1 VSLASTTVDYFR
13 TEWASR
19 FVDTCSSTRVTGS
32 SFNETTGQT
41 EPTTEDILTDA
52 PCLVRPATAREIDL
66 GEARLQEVD
75 YDLYL
80 PYDTALLEAGD
91 LVTVTS
97 VLDASV
103 PVLRVLRGFADSYL
117 TRRHYECEAR
127 P

>member
-1 VSLASTTVDYFR
+1 VSLASSTVDYFR
-13 TEWASR
+13 SEWETR
-19 FVDTCSSTRVTGS
+19 FVDTCSVARQSGTT
-32 SFNETTGQT
+32 FNETTGQT
-41 EPTTEDILTDA
+41 EPTTAAVLTDA
-52 PCLVRPATAREIDL
+52 SCLVRPATAREIDL

-75 YDLYL
+75 YDLYV
-80 PYDTALLEAGD
+80 PWDTDLLEAGD

-117 TRRHYECEAR
+117 TRRHYETEAR